1 MISVNIVVNV
11 VVLVSSGITLNCIRQ
26 FFRVIIHLLGKTYQ
40 QTMYGLI
47 RTKALVLPRF
57 FFFSLALFLRSSPNH
72 REPGE
77 QVTFMFPSM
86 MIWSL
91 LIILMIFV
99 VILSSRLELELDSN
113 RYGKL

>member
-57 FFFSLALFLRSSPNH
+57 FFLLARP
-72 REPGE
+72 
-77 QVTFMFPSM
+77 
-86 MIWSL
+86 
-91 LIILMIFV
+91 
-99 VILSSRLELELDSN
+99 LSSLVPQPPRAWGTGYIHVSFNDDLVTLDHSDDFC
-113 RYGKL
+113 RDSFK